1 MKYSGAAYC
10 VFGCLVISAANSL
23 FAQSSPGTVEAAKKE
38 GKLVYYTV
46 LTLPESQALVAVFEK
61 KYPFVKTELF
71 RLEGDK
77 MRAKIITE
85 ARAGRTTVD
94 VTSNSIT
101 NTGLLLRDGMLAA
114 YKSQERERIWPGL
127 KDHDGYWT
135 SLYVRLYVI
144 AYNTKLVSQREAPRD
159 WWDLLDPKWK
169 GKKIGLDEEIEL
181 YGALVLRWTK
191 EKATKLFQGLAA
203 QDPLE
208 RRGHTLIAQ
217 MMAAGE
223 FPVTIAYGNR
233 IEEMKDKGAP
243 VEWASTADPVVV
255 SPSVIGMFAHAPH
268 PNTAQLFLN
277 FTLSRE
283 GQSLLKGFDRVT
295 AHMDVPAP
303 VPKLELKNLK
313 VFVVDTTVPARFEE
327 FQRNYQT
334 IFR

>member
-1 MKYSGAAYC
+1 MKYSHSVCG
-10 VFGCLVISAANSL
+10 VFCCLFL
-23 FAQSSPGTVEAAKKE
+23 FAVPSLRAQSLPGTVEGAKQE

-46 LTLPESQALVAVFEK
+46 LTLPESQALVAAFEK
-61 KYPFVKTELF
+61 RYPFVKTELF

-77 MRAKIITE
+77 MRAKILTE
-85 ARAGRTTVD
+85 ARAGRYTVD

-101 NTGLLLRDGMLAA
+101 NTGLLIRDSMLAPYQSPA
-114 YKSQERERIWPGL
+114 RTRIWPGL

-181 YGALVLRWTK
+181 YGALVLHWGK
-191 EKATKLFQGLAA
+191 EKAKKLFQGLAA

-233 IEEMKDKGAP
+233 IEEMKGKGAP
-243 VEWASTADPVVV
+243 VDWANTADPVVV
-255 SPSVIGMFAHAPH
+255 SPSVIGVFAHAPH
-268 PNTAQLFLN
+268 PHAAQLFID
-277 FTLSRE
+277 FALSRE
-283 GQSLLKGFDRVT
+283 GQSLLKNFDRVT

-303 VPKLELKNLK
+303 VPKLDLKNLK
-313 VFVVDTTVPARFEE
+313 IFVVDTTVPARFEE
-327 FQRNYQT
+327 FQKDYQA

>member
-1 MKYSGAAYC
+1 MKSFTAVYC
-10 VFGCLVISAANSL
+10 ILCCLVLSTANTL
-23 FAQSSPGTVEAAKKE
+23 FAQSSPGIIEGAKKE
-38 GKLVYYTV
+38 GKLAYYTV
-46 LTLPESQALVAVFEK
+46 LTLPESQALVAAFER

-85 ARAGRTTVD
+85 ARAGRTSVD
-94 VTSNSIT
+94 VTSKSIT
-101 NTGLLLRDGMLAA
+101 NTGLLMRDGMLAP
-114 YKSQERERIWPGL
+114 YKSQQRERIWPGL
-127 KDHDGYWT
+127 KDQDGYWT

-144 AYNTKLVSQREAPRD
+144 AYNTKLISPRDAPRD

-169 GKKIGLDEEIEL
+169 GKRIGLDEEIEL
-181 YGALVLRWTK
+181 YGALVIRWGK
-191 EKATKLFQGLAA
+191 EKARKLFQGLAA

-233 IEEMKDKGAP
+233 IEDMKAKGAP
-243 VEWASTADPVVV
+243 VDWASMADPVVV
-255 SPSVIGMFAHAPH
+255 SPSVIGMFARAPH
-268 PNTAQLFLN
+268 PNAAQPFVE
-277 FTLSRE
+277 FALSRE
-283 GQSLLKGFDRVT
+283 GQSLLKNFDRVT

-327 FQRNYQT
+327 FQKDYQA

>member
-1 MKYSGAAYC
+1 MKFHSVACG
-10 VFGCLVISAANSL
+10 VFCCLFLSAAGSL
-23 FAQSSPGTVEAAKKE
+23 LAQSSPGIVEGAKRE
-38 GKLVYYTV
+38 GRLVYYTV
-46 LTLPESQALVAVFEK
+46 LTLPESQALVAAFEK

-85 ARAGRTTVD
+85 ARAGRTSVD

-101 NTGLLLRDGMLAA
+101 NTGLLIRDGMLAP
-114 YKSQERERIWPGL
+114 YKSQQRERIWPGL
-127 KDHDGYWT
+127 KDHDGFWT

-144 AYNTKLVSQREAPRD
+144 AYNTKLISERDAPRD
-159 WWDLLDPKWK
+159 WWDLLDSKWK

-181 YGALVLRWTK
+181 YGALVIRWGK
-191 EKATKLFQGLAA
+191 DKAKKLFQGLAA

-233 IEEMKDKGAP
+233 IEDMKGKGAP
-243 VEWASTADPVVV
+243 VDWASTADPVVV

-268 PNTAQLFLN
+268 PNAAQLFID
-277 FTLSRE
+277 FVLSRE
-283 GQSLLKGFDRVT
+283 GQSLLKGFDRIT

-303 VPKLELKNLK
+303 VPKLELKSLK

-327 FQRNYQT
+327 FQRDYQA